1 VRLSGSRPP
10 CCTPAVFGAAIL
22 LLGLVAHVAFVWLAL
37 FAVLWL
43 AVLVPLLIAVRNA
56 RARW

>member
-1 VRLSGSRPP
+1 MQ
-10 CCTPAVFGAAIL
+10 AVWTIAFFGAAIL
-22 LLGLVAHVAFVWLAL
+22 LLGLVAGVAVLWIAL

-43 AVLVPLLIAVRNA
+43 AVLVPLLVAVRNA